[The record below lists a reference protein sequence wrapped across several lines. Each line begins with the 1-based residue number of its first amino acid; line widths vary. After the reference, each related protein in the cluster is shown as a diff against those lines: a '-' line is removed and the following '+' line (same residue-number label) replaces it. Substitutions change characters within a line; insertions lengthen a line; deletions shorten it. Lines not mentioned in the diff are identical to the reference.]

1 MSAARK
7 ATRGKARTTGR
18 KRSARVTS
26 SRTAKPSPRG
36 ATTSK
41 AASTRTA
48 APKRAVKKKAAQK
61 KAVGKKAAATR
72 GTPRPAR
79 AVATRKAVR
88 KVVRKA
94 ARKVAGTSARKPS
107 TRPVKSVART
117 PRATV
122 VPFVPTAFAAQRAG
136 AATRDLML
144 FELVRARAAVKA
156 ALQGIASGRAL
167 RPIAPGKWSLL
178 EIVLHLSERD
188 RVRLEEFDR
197 LHAGV
202 APSWRGMTTDQ
213 IAAMN
218 DAHLAPLRGHSWDEA
233 LRRMD
238 STRDELM
245 ERLARVPADE
255 HVWRKGHAF
264 ADTMGHLSQHDR
276 HHAQQIKQARIG
288 G

>member
-1 MSAARK
+1 
-7 ATRGKARTTGR
+7 
-18 KRSARVTS
+18 V
-26 SRTAKPSPRG
+26 
-36 ATTSK
+36 
-41 AASTRTA
+41 
-48 APKRAVKKKAAQK
+48 
-61 KAVGKKAAATR
+61 
-72 GTPRPAR
+72 
-79 AVATRKAVR
+79 TRKTA
-88 KVVRKA
+88 
-94 ARKVAGTSARKPS
+94 
-107 TRPVKSVART
+107 
-117 PRATV
+117 PRV
-122 VPFVPTAFAAQRAG
+122 VPFVPTAFAAQRAEAG
-136 AATRDLML
+136 TRDLLL

-156 ALQGIASGRAL
+156 ALQGLASGRAL

-202 APSWRGMTTDQ
+202 APSWRGLSVDEL
-213 IAAMN
+213 AAVN
-218 DAHLAPLRGHSWDEA
+218 EAHLAPLRSHSWDEA
-233 LRRMD
+233 LRRLD
-238 STRDELM
+238 STRDTLM